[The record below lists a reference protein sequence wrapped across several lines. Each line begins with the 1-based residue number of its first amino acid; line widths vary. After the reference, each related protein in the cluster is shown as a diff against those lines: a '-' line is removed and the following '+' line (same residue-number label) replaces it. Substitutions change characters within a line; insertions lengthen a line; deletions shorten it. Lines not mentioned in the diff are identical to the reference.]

1 MGHDMNNFVNVMV
14 DYQYS
19 QDSTCRIIVSSMEKY
34 VWFGHLEEEYEM
46 MASA

>member
-1 MGHDMNNFVNVMV
+1 MEYGMNNFVNVMV

-19 QDSTCRIIVSSMEKY
+19 QDSTFRVIVSSMEKY

-46 MASA
+46 MASV